1 MKWIRILYAS
11 VLANLLWAS
20 SALADTVV
28 SFDSIENAAKR
39 STDLS
44 RQLLVMIFGD
54 VVTNPL
60 STNATMVGQLFFIF
74 NGIVF
79 VLAVIWFLLISLK
92 HITKAGHT
100 GKVFGSGATPMAVVT
115 TVAGFLFLVPT
126 VSGWSLAQLVFL
138 WAVSVMGIG
147 SANLMTD
154 KIADL
159 MKSGYSLVMQPVAP
173 QTVSSA
179 RAIYEMS
186 LCMYATNAEL
196 SGMYSQYG
204 KSDTPL
210 MAIKTTT
217 EGFEITNGSASC
229 GSARLPAPSKH
240 SLTGWLFAPDVNT
253 DAIESAQRNAMNQ
266 MQNTLNQNASSFVTA
281 LLNKQKNGGGTL
293 PDAETAIQQA
303 ARTYE
308 DSINA
313 VVNAQGNGDEL
324 ATAMTTELKRSGWLS
339 LGAWYQTFATANQK
353 VSDAVALKPVVSGQ
367 SSLGDIGVS
376 DTLNNVMTAYQAQIQ
391 NSPYTPPLGTQTT
404 SKETAQT
411 QDSSDPN
418 AVFVGIF
425 NSPGQRL
432 TNKIAQLQI
441 GQDNVNSLQMN
452 PLLKMKA
459 IGDITLV
466 TTESVFITFTAV
478 SAAMKAYNE
487 GVSGFIIS
495 VLSFKGS
502 TVAKYIVEGISPIMY
517 FILISLFCVGFS
529 LSLYL
534 PMIPFI
540 FWLAAAA
547 NWIVSVLV
555 GATGGSLWAATHI
568 GTEEEKGS
576 RSAYGYIFLIDAQIR
591 PMLMVLGFAF
601 ASLVTVAIG
610 TLLNML
616 FGPVIANVQSNSI
629 TGIASIIGLLMIYAR
644 ICTTTVSRVFALQ
657 VTMPD
662 YVISW
667 LGGRE
672 AASILGGMV
681 ESTKNMF
688 AGFSH
693 GLQRAP
699 GIKSDSNASVP
710 NNGQDGIK

>member
-1 MKWIRILYAS
+1 MKWLRILYAS
-11 VLANLLWAS
+11 VLVNVLWAQ
-20 SALADTVV
+20 SALADTAV
-28 SFDSIENAAKR
+28 SFDSIETAAKR

-79 VLAVIWFLLISLK
+79 ALAVVWFLLISLK

-126 VSGWSLAQLVFL
+126 ASGWSLAQLVFL

-159 MKSGYSLVMQPVAP
+159 MKQGYSLVMQPVAP
-173 QTVSSA
+173 KTVSSA
-179 RAIYEMS
+179 RAIYEMN

-196 SGMYSQYG
+196 SGMYNQYG

-217 EGFEITNGSASC
+217 DGFEITNGSASC
-229 GSARLPAPSKH
+229 GSARLPASSKN

-266 MQNTLNQNASSFVTA
+266 MQNTLSQNASAFVTA
-281 LLNKQKNGGGTL
+281 LLNKQKNGSGNL

-353 VSDAVALKPVVSGQ
+353 VNDAVALKPVVSGQ
-367 SSLGDIGVS
+367 SSMGDIGVS
-376 DTLNNVMTAYQAQIQ
+376 DTLNNVMTAYQAQLQ
-391 NSPYTPPLGTQTT
+391 NSPYTPPLGTQTA
-404 SKETAQT
+404 KNT
-411 QDSSDPN
+411 QEAKDSSNPD
-418 AVFVGIF
+418 AVFVNILDKPFLG
-425 NSPGQRL
+425 L
-432 TNKIAQLQI
+432 TEYIAKLNI
-441 GQDNVNSLQMN
+441 GSNQVNSNQMN

-459 IGDITLV
+459 IGDYTLMSTELVFV
-466 TTESVFITFTAV
+466 TFSAVKISVDTYGNGFT
-478 SAAMKAYNE
+478 
-487 GVSGFIIS
+487 GIIAS
-495 VLSFKGS
+495 VLSLKGS
-502 TVAKYIVEGISPIMY
+502 ELLKNTINTISPFVY
-517 FILISLFCVGFS
+517 FILLVLFGIGFS
-529 LSLYL
+529 LSIYL
-534 PMIPFI
+534 PLIPFI
-540 FWLAAAA
+540 FWLSAGA

-591 PMLMVLGFAF
+591 PMLMVLGFTF
-601 ASLVTVAIG
+601 ASLVIVAIG

-616 FGPVIANVQSNSI
+616 FGPVIANVQASSI
-629 TGIASIIGLLMIYAR
+629 TGIVTLVGLLMIYAR
-644 ICTTTVSRVFALQ
+644 ICTTTVTRVFALQ

-672 AASILGGMV
+672 AASILGGMA
-681 ESTKNMF
+681 ESTKNLF

-693 GLQRAP
+693 GLMRTP
-699 GIKSDSNASVP
+699 GLKSNG
-710 NNGQDGIK
+710 NNKSPDDGQDGIK

>member
-20 SALADTVV
+20 SALADTAV

-179 RAIYEMS
+179 RAIYEMN

-217 EGFEITNGSASC
+217 EGFEISNGSASC
-229 GSARLPAPSKH
+229 GSARLPASSKN

-313 VVNAQGNGDEL
+313 IVNAQGNGDEL

-376 DTLNNVMTAYQAQIQ
+376 DTLNNVITAYQAQIQ

-459 IGDITLV
+459 IGDVTLV

-699 GIKSDSNASVP
+699 GIKSDSNTSVP

>member
-1 MKWIRILYAS
+1 MKWIRTLYAS
-11 VLANLLWAS
+11 VLVNLLWAS
-20 SALADTVV
+20 SALADTAV
-28 SFDSIENAAKR
+28 SFDSIEAAAKR

-159 MKSGYSLVMQPVAP
+159 MKSGYSLVMQPLAP

-179 RAIYEMS
+179 RAIYEMN

-229 GSARLPAPSKH
+229 GSARLPASSKN

-308 DSINA
+308 DAINA

-540 FWLAAAA
+540 FWLAASA

-699 GIKSDSNASVP
+699 GIKSDSNASIP

>member
-1 MKWIRILYAS
+1 MKWIRTLYAS
-11 VLANLLWAS
+11 VLVNLLWAS
-20 SALADTVV
+20 SALADTTV

-179 RAIYEMS
+179 RAIYEMN

-229 GSARLPAPSKH
+229 GSARLPTPSKH

-324 ATAMTTELKRSGWLS
+324 ANAMTTELKRSGWLS

-353 VSDAVALKPVVSGQ
+353 VNDAVALKPVVSGQ

-376 DTLNNVMTAYQAQIQ
+376 DTLNNVMTAYQAQLQ
-391 NSPYTPPLGTQTT
+391 NSPYTPPLGTQTA
-404 SKETAQT
+404 KETQEAK
-411 QDSSDPN
+411 DASSPDT
-418 AVFVGIF
+418 VFVNILDKPLLNFTNYIAKLNIGSEQI
-425 NSPGQRL
+425 NS
-432 TNKIAQLQI
+432 
-441 GQDNVNSLQMN
+441 DQMN

-459 IGDITLV
+459 IGDYTLAS
-466 TTESVFITFTAV
+466 TEIAFVSFSAV
-478 SAAMKAYNE
+478 K
-487 GVSGFIIS
+487 IS
-495 VLSFKGS
+495 VDTYANGFTGKIVSILSLKGS
-502 TVAKYIVEGISPIMY
+502 DLLRNTISTISPFVY
-517 FILISLFCVGFS
+517 FVLLMLFGIGFS
-529 LSLYL
+529 LSVYL

-540 FWLAAAA
+540 FWLSAAA

-555 GATGGSLWAATHI
+555 GSTGGSLWAATHI

-591 PMLMVLGFAF
+591 PMLMVLGFLF
-601 ASLVTVAIG
+601 ASLVVVAIG

-616 FGPVIANVQSNSI
+616 FGPTIANVQANSI
-629 TGIASIIGLLMIYAR
+629 TGIVSLVGLLMIYAR
-644 ICTTTVSRVFALQ
+644 ICTTTVTRVFALQ

-672 AASILGGMV
+672 AASILGGMA
-681 ESTKNMF
+681 ESTKNIF

-693 GLQRAP
+693 GLMRTP
-699 GIKSDSNASVP
+699 GANIKNSK
-710 NNGQDGIK
+710 NNNLNQDGIK

>member
-1 MKWIRILYAS
+1 MKWLRTLYAS
-11 VLANLLWAS
+11 VLVSLLWTSFAF
-20 SALADTVV
+20 ADTTV
-28 SFDSIENAAKR
+28 SFDSIETAAKR

-79 VLAVIWFLLISLK
+79 ALAVIWFLMISLK

-100 GKVFGSGATPMAVVT
+100 GKVFGSGATPMSVVT

-159 MKSGYSLVMQPVAP
+159 MQSGYSLVMQPVAP

-179 RAIYEMS
+179 RAIYEMN

-196 SGMYSQYG
+196 SSMYSRYG
-204 KSDTPL
+204 KSETPL
-210 MAIKTTT
+210 MAVKKIPD
-217 EGFEITNGSASC
+217 GFEITNGSASC
-229 GSARLPAPSKH
+229 GSARLPAPSRNN
-240 SLTGWLFAPDVNT
+240 LTGWLFSPDVNT
-253 DAIESAQRNAMNQ
+253 DAIDTAQRNAMTQ
-266 MQNTLNQNASSFVTA
+266 MQNTLSQSASAFVKA
-281 LLNKQKNGGGTL
+281 LLNKQKTGSGTL

-303 ARTYE
+303 AHTYE
-308 DSINA
+308 NAINK
-313 VVNAQGNGDEL
+313 VVNAQGKGNEL
-324 ATAMTTELKRSGWLS
+324 ATAMTEQLKQRGWLA

-376 DTLNNVMTAYQAQIQ
+376 DTLNNVMTAYRAQLQ
-391 NSPYTPPLGTQTT
+391 NSTYTPPLGTQTAKD
-404 SKETAQT
+404 SKPA
-411 QDSSDPN
+411 SSDDALSYIIAFTHKPMLHITN
-418 AVFVGIF
+418 A
-425 NSPGQRL
+425 
-432 TNKIAQLQI
+432 IATKNI
-441 GQDNVNSLQMN
+441 GSDQVNSDQMN

-459 IGDITLV
+459 IGDYTLG
-466 TTESVFITFTAV
+466 TTEAIYTSFTAAKIV
-478 SAAMKAYNE
+478 AETSSDSIILNIASFGTGSLLKNLVLA
-487 GVSGFIIS
+487 VSGP
-495 VLSFKGS
+495 V
-502 TVAKYIVEGISPIMY
+502 Y
-517 FILISLFCVGFS
+517 FLLLILLGVGFS
-529 LSLYL
+529 LSIYL
-534 PMIPFI
+534 PLIPFI
-540 FWLAAAA
+540 YWLSAAA

-555 GATGGSLWAATHI
+555 GTTGGSLWAATHI

-591 PMLMVLGFAF
+591 PMLMVLGFVF
-601 ASLVTVAIG
+601 ASLVIVAIG

-616 FGPVIANVQSNSI
+616 FGPVIANVQTNST
-629 TGIASIIGLLMIYAR
+629 TGIVTLVGLLMVYAR
-644 ICTTTVSRVFALQ
+644 TCTTTVTRVFALQ

-672 AASILGGMV
+672 AASILGGMA
-681 ESTKNMF
+681 ESAKSMF
-688 AGFSH
+688 AGFSR
-693 GLQRAP
+693 GLQHVP
-699 GIKSDSNASVP
+699 GVKLKSKKPS
-710 NNGQDGIK
+710 GGEDGIQ

>member
-1 MKWIRILYAS
+1 MKWLRILCAS
-11 VLANLLWAS
+11 VLVNVLWAQ
-20 SALADTVV
+20 SALADTAV
-28 SFDSIENAAKR
+28 SFDSIETAAKR

-79 VLAVIWFLLISLK
+79 ALAVIWFLLISLK

-126 VSGWSLAQLVFL
+126 ASGWSLAQLVFL

-159 MKSGYSLVMQPVAP
+159 MKQGYSLVMQPVAP

-179 RAIYEMS
+179 RAIYEMN

-217 EGFEITNGSASC
+217 DGFEITNGSASC
-229 GSARLPAPSKH
+229 GSARLPVSSKN

-253 DAIESAQRNAMNQ
+253 DAIESAQRNAINQ
-266 MQNTLNQNASSFVTA
+266 MQNTLSQNASAFVTA
-281 LLNKQKNGGGTL
+281 LLNKQKNGSGTI

-303 ARTYE
+303 ARIYE

-324 ATAMTTELKRSGWLS
+324 ANAMTTELKRSGWLS
-339 LGAWYQTFATANQK
+339 LGVWYQTFATANQK
-353 VSDAVALKPVVSGQ
+353 VNDAVALKPVVSGQ
-367 SSLGDIGVS
+367 SSMGDIGVS
-376 DTLNNVMTAYQAQIQ
+376 DTLNNVMTAYQAQLQ
-391 NSPYTPPLGTQTT
+391 NSPYTPPLGTQTA
-404 SKETAQT
+404 KVT
-411 QDSSDPN
+411 QEAKDASSPDS
-418 AVFVGIF
+418 VFVNILDKPLLNF
-425 NSPGQRL
+425 
-432 TNKIAQLQI
+432 TNYIANLNI
-441 GQDNVNSLQMN
+441 GSDQVNSNQMN

-459 IGDITLV
+459 IGDYTLSS
-466 TTESVFITFTAV
+466 TEVAFISFSAVKVSVDTYDNGFTGKIF
-478 SAAMKAYNE
+478 SL
-487 GVSGFIIS
+487 
-495 VLSFKGS
+495 LSLKGS
-502 TVAKYIVEGISPIMY
+502 DLLRNTINTISPFVY
-517 FILISLFCVGFS
+517 FILLMLFGIGFS
-529 LSLYL
+529 LSIYL

-540 FWLAAAA
+540 FWLSAAVS
-547 NWIVSVLV
+547 WIVSVLV

-601 ASLVTVAIG
+601 A
-610 TLLNML
+610 
-616 FGPVIANVQSNSI
+616 
-629 TGIASIIGLLMIYAR
+629 
-644 ICTTTVSRVFALQ
+644 
-657 VTMPD
+657 MPSYSCD
-662 YVISW
+662 RNIVKYVIW
-667 LGGRE
+667 
-672 AASILGGMV
+672 
-681 ESTKNMF
+681 
-688 AGFSH
+688 
-693 GLQRAP
+693 
-699 GIKSDSNASVP
+699 P
-710 NNGQDGIK
+710 NYC

>member
-1 MKWIRILYAS
+1 MKWLRILYTG
-11 VLANLLWAS
+11 VLVNLLWVSLAF
-20 SALADTVV
+20 ADTTV
-28 SFDSIENAAKR
+28 SFDSIEAAAKR

-60 STNATMVGQLFFIF
+60 STDATMVGQLFFIF

-79 VLAVIWFLLISLK
+79 ALAVIWFLMISLK
-92 HITKAGHT
+92 HITRAGHT
-100 GKVFGSGATPMAVVT
+100 GKVFGSGATPMSVVT

-154 KIADL
+154 RIADL
-159 MKSGYSLVMQPVAP
+159 MKQGYSLVMQPVAP

-179 RAIYEMS
+179 RAIYEMN
-186 LCMYATNAEL
+186 LCMYATNAGL
-196 SGMYSQYG
+196 SSMYSQYG
-204 KSDTPL
+204 KSETPL
-210 MAIKTTT
+210 MAIKPVTD
-217 EGFEITNGSASC
+217 GFEITNGSASC
-229 GSARLPAPSKH
+229 GSARLPASGKN
-240 SLTGWLFAPDVNT
+240 SLTSWLFSPDVNT
-253 DAIESAQRNAMNQ
+253 DAIETAQHSAMNQ
-266 MQNTLNQNASSFVTA
+266 MQNTLSKDASAFVTA
-281 LLNKQKNGGGTL
+281 LLNRQKNGSGTL
-293 PDAETAIQQA
+293 PDAETAIQKA

-308 DSINA
+308 DTINKVA
-313 VVNAQGNGDEL
+313 NAQGKGDEL
-324 ATAMTTELKRSGWLS
+324 ATAMTEQLKQRGWLA

-353 VSDAVALKPVVSGQ
+353 VSDAVALKPVISGQ

-376 DTLNNVMTAYQAQIQ
+376 DTLSNVMTAYRVQLQ
-391 NSPYTPPLGTQTT
+391 NSPYTPPLGTQTAKNT
-404 SKETAQT
+404 QETKDASNP
-411 QDSSDPN
+411 D

-425 NSPGQRL
+425 GSPMQKF
-432 TNKIAQLQI
+432 TNAVATYDLGNYQ
-441 GQDNVNSLQMN
+441 VNSNQMN

-459 IGDITLV
+459 VGDLTLGGA
-466 TTESVFITFTAV
+466 EISFGLFT
-478 SAAMKAYNE
+478 SAK
-487 GVSGFIIS
+487 
-495 VLSFKGS
+495 VLSRTTTKGVWGMALS
-502 TVAKYIVEGISPIMY
+502 FLSGNTLEAVAAILDSIAPFVY
-517 FILISLFCVGFS
+517 FILLMLFGVGFS
-529 LSLYL
+529 LSIYL
-534 PMIPFI
+534 PMVPFI
-540 FWLAAAA
+540 FWLSAAA

-601 ASLVTVAIG
+601 ASLVIVAIG

-616 FGPVIANVQSNSI
+616 FGPVIANVQANSI
-629 TGIASIIGLLMIYAR
+629 TGIVSMVGLLMVYAR
-644 ICTTTVSRVFALQ
+644 ICTTTVTRVFALQ

-672 AASILGGMV
+672 AASILGGMA
-681 ESTKNMF
+681 ESAKSMF

-693 GLQRAP
+693 GLQRIP
-699 GIKSDSNASVP
+699 GVKSNDNQKP
-710 NNGQDGIK
+710 GGGEDGIK

>member
-1 MKWIRILYAS
+1 MKWLRILYAS
-11 VLANLLWAS
+11 VLVNVLWAQ
-20 SALADTVV
+20 SALADSTV
-28 SFDSIENAAKR
+28 SFDSIEAAAKR

-54 VVTNPL
+54 VVTDPL

-74 NGIVF
+74 NGIVLA
-79 VLAVIWFLLISLK
+79 LAVIWFLLISLK

-126 VSGWSLAQLVFL
+126 ASGWSLAQLVFL

-159 MKSGYSLVMQPVAP
+159 MKQGYSLVMQPVAP
-173 QTVSSA
+173 KTVSSA
-179 RAIYEMS
+179 RAIYEMN

-196 SGMYSQYG
+196 SGMYNQYG

-217 EGFEITNGSASC
+217 DGFEITNGSASC
-229 GSARLPAPSKH
+229 GSARLPASSKN

-266 MQNTLNQNASSFVTA
+266 MQNTLSQNASAFVTA
-281 LLNKQKNGGGTL
+281 LLNKQKNGSGTL

-353 VSDAVALKPVVSGQ
+353 VNDAVALKPVVSGQ
-367 SSLGDIGVS
+367 SSMGDIGVS
-376 DTLNNVMTAYQAQIQ
+376 DTLNNVMTAYQAQLQ
-391 NSPYTPPLGTQTT
+391 NSPYTPPLGTQTA
-404 SKETAQT
+404 KNT
-411 QDSSDPN
+411 QEAKDSSNPD
-418 AVFVGIF
+418 AVFVNILDKPFLG
-425 NSPGQRL
+425 L
-432 TNKIAQLQI
+432 TEYIAKLNI
-441 GQDNVNSLQMN
+441 GSNQVNSNQMN

-459 IGDITLV
+459 IGDYTLMSTELVFV
-466 TTESVFITFTAV
+466 TFSAVKISVDTYGNGFT
-478 SAAMKAYNE
+478 
-487 GVSGFIIS
+487 GIIAS
-495 VLSFKGS
+495 VLSLKGS
-502 TVAKYIVEGISPIMY
+502 ELLKNTINTISPFVY
-517 FILISLFCVGFS
+517 FILLVLFGIGFS
-529 LSLYL
+529 LSIYL
-534 PMIPFI
+534 PLIPFI
-540 FWLAAAA
+540 FWLSAGA

-591 PMLMVLGFAF
+591 PMLMVLGFTF
-601 ASLVTVAIG
+601 ASLVIVAIG

-616 FGPVIANVQSNSI
+616 FGPVIANVQASSI
-629 TGIASIIGLLMIYAR
+629 TGIVTLVGLLMIYAR
-644 ICTTTVSRVFALQ
+644 ICTTTVTRVFALQ

-672 AASILGGMV
+672 AASILGGMA
-681 ESTKNMF
+681 ESTKNLF

-693 GLQRAP
+693 GLMRTP
-699 GIKSDSNASVP
+699 GLKSNG
-710 NNGQDGIK
+710 NNKSPDDGQDGIK

>member
-1 MKWIRILYAS
+1 MKWLRTLYAS
-11 VLANLLWAS
+11 VLVNLLWAS
-20 SALADTVV
+20 YAFADTAV
-28 SFDSIENAAKR
+28 SFDSIEAAAKR

-54 VVTNPL
+54 VVTDPL

-79 VLAVIWFLLISLK
+79 ALAVIWFLMISLK

-159 MKSGYSLVMQPVAP
+159 MQSGYSLVMQPVAP

-179 RAIYEMS
+179 RAIYEMN

-196 SGMYSQYG
+196 SSMYGQYG

-210 MAIKTTT
+210 MAIKSVTD
-217 EGFEITNGSASC
+217 GFEITNGSASC
-229 GSARLPAPSKH
+229 GSARLPASSKH
-240 SLTGWLFAPDVNT
+240 SMTGWLFSPDVNT

-266 MQNTLNQNASSFVTA
+266 MQNTLSQNASAFVTA
-281 LLNKQKNGGGTL
+281 LLNKQKNGSGAI

-303 ARTYE
+303 AHTYE
-308 DSINA
+308 DTINK
-313 VVNAQGNGDEL
+313 VVNAQGNGNEL
-324 ATAMTTELKRSGWLS
+324 ATAMTAQLKKSGWLS

-367 SSLGDIGVS
+367 TSLGDIGVS

-391 NSPYTPPLGTQTT
+391 NSPYTPPLGTQTA
-404 SKETAQT
+404 KNT
-411 QDSSDPN
+411 QEAKDASDAS
-418 AVFVGIF
+418 AVFVGIIG
-425 NSPGQRL
+425 SPMQQF
-432 TNKIAQLQI
+432 TNAIATYDLGSDQ
-441 GQDNVNSLQMN
+441 VNSNQMN

-459 IGDITLV
+459 IGDYTLSS
-466 TTESVFITFTAV
+466 TEVAFIAFSAVKISVDTYA
-478 SAAMKAYNE
+478 
-487 GVSGFIIS
+487 SGFTGKIFSILSLQGSDLLRNTIS
-495 VLSFKGS
+495 
-502 TVAKYIVEGISPIMY
+502 TISPFVY
-517 FILISLFCVGFS
+517 FILLMLFGIGFS
-529 LSLYL
+529 LSIYL
-534 PMIPFI
+534 PLIPFI
-540 FWLAAAA
+540 FWLSAAA

-601 ASLVTVAIG
+601 ASLVIVAIG

-616 FGPVIANVQSNSI
+616 FGPVIANAQANSI
-629 TGIASIIGLLMIYAR
+629 TGIVSMVGLLMVYAR
-644 ICTTTVSRVFALQ
+644 ICTTTVTRVFALQ

-672 AASILGGMV
+672 AASILGGMA
-681 ESTKNMF
+681 ESTKSMF

-699 GIKSDSNASVP
+699 GANMRVLK
-710 NNGQDGIK
+710 NNNINQDGIK

>member
-1 MKWIRILYAS
+1 MKWLRILYAS
-11 VLANLLWAS
+11 VLVNVLWAQ
-20 SALADTVV
+20 SALADTAV
-28 SFDSIENAAKR
+28 SFDSIETAAKR

-79 VLAVIWFLLISLK
+79 ALAVVWFLLISLK

-126 VSGWSLAQLVFL
+126 ASGWSLAQLVFL

-159 MKSGYSLVMQPVAP
+159 MKQGYSLVMQPVAP
-173 QTVSSA
+173 KTVSSA
-179 RAIYEMS
+179 RAIYEMN

-196 SGMYSQYG
+196 SGMYNQYG

-217 EGFEITNGSASC
+217 DGFEITNGSASC
-229 GSARLPAPSKH
+229 GSARLPASSKN

-266 MQNTLNQNASSFVTA
+266 MQNTLSQNASAFVTA
-281 LLNKQKNGGGTL
+281 LLNKQKNGSGNL

-353 VSDAVALKPVVSGQ
+353 VNDAVALKPVVSGQ
-367 SSLGDIGVS
+367 SSMGDIGVS
-376 DTLNNVMTAYQAQIQ
+376 DTLNNVMTAYQAQLQ
-391 NSPYTPPLGTQTT
+391 NSPYTPPLGTQTA
-404 SKETAQT
+404 KNT
-411 QDSSDPN
+411 QEAKDSSNPD
-418 AVFVGIF
+418 AVFVNILDKPFLG
-425 NSPGQRL
+425 L
-432 TNKIAQLQI
+432 TEYIAKLNI
-441 GQDNVNSLQMN
+441 GSNQVNSNQMN

-459 IGDITLV
+459 IGDYTLMSTELVFV
-466 TTESVFITFTAV
+466 TFSAVKISVDTYGNGFT
-478 SAAMKAYNE
+478 
-487 GVSGFIIS
+487 GIIAS
-495 VLSFKGS
+495 VLSLKGS
-502 TVAKYIVEGISPIMY
+502 ELLKNTINTISPFVY
-517 FILISLFCVGFS
+517 FILLVLFGIGFS
-529 LSLYL
+529 LSIYL
-534 PMIPFI
+534 PLIPFI
-540 FWLAAAA
+540 FWLSAGA

-591 PMLMVLGFAF
+591 PMLMVLGFTF
-601 ASLVTVAIG
+601 ASLVIVAIG

-616 FGPVIANVQSNSI
+616 FGPVIANVQASSI
-629 TGIASIIGLLMIYAR
+629 TGIVTLVGLLMIYAR
-644 ICTTTVSRVFALQ
+644 ICTTTVTRVFALQ

-672 AASILGGMV
+672 AASILGGMA
-681 ESTKNMF
+681 ESTKNLF

-693 GLQRAP
+693 GLMRTP
-699 GIKSDSNASVP
+699 GLKSNG
-710 NNGQDGIK
+710 NNKSPDDGQD

>member
-1 MKWIRILYAS
+1 MKWLRTLYAS
-11 VLANLLWAS
+11 VLVNVLWVSFAY
-20 SALADTVV
+20 ADTGV
-28 SFDSIENAAKR
+28 SFDSIETAAKR

-54 VVTNPL
+54 VVTDPL

-79 VLAVIWFLLISLK
+79 ALAVIWFLMISLK

-100 GKVFGSGATPMAVVT
+100 GKVFGSSATPMAVVT

-126 VSGWSLAQLVFL
+126 ASGWSLAQLVFL
-138 WAVSVMGIG
+138 WAVSVMGVG

-159 MKSGYSLVMQPVAP
+159 MKQGYSLVMQPVAP

-179 RAIYEMS
+179 RAIYGMN

-196 SGMYSQYG
+196 SGMYSKYG

-210 MAIKTTT
+210 MSIKTTKD
-217 EGFEITNGSASC
+217 GFEITNGSASC
-229 GSARLPAPSKH
+229 GSARLPASSKNP
-240 SLTGWLFAPDVNT
+240 LTGWLFAPDVNT
-253 DAIESAQRNAMNQ
+253 DAIESAQHNAMNQ
-266 MQNTLNQNASSFVTA
+266 MQNTLSQNASAFVTA
-281 LLNKQKNGGGTL
+281 LLNKEKNGSGTL

-308 DSINA
+308 DTINQ
-313 VVNAQGNGDEL
+313 VVNSQGKGDEL
-324 ATAMTTELKRSGWLS
+324 ATAMTEQLKKSGWLS

-353 VSDAVALKPVVSGQ
+353 TSDAVTLRPVISGQ
-367 SSLGDIGVS
+367 SALGDIGVS
-376 DTLNNVMTAYQAQIQ
+376 DTLNNVITAYRSQLQ
-391 NSPYTPPLGTQTT
+391 NSTYTPPLGTQTAKDSQAT
-404 SKETAQT
+404 SEEDPISYLISITHSPMLNITNAIATANIG
-411 QDSSDPN
+411 SD
-418 AVFVGIF
+418 
-425 NSPGQRL
+425 Q
-432 TNKIAQLQI
+432 
-441 GQDNVNSLQMN
+441 VNSNQMN
-452 PLLKMKA
+452 PLLKMKSV
-459 IGDITLV
+459 GDVTLV
-466 TTESVFITFTAV
+466 TTETIYTIFSAAKIASEGVSNNFVVNFLSLGLVKFFPAAV
-478 SAAMKAYNE
+478 SAMAPLVLFLCLMLI
-487 GVSGFIIS
+487 GV
-495 VLSFKGS
+495 
-502 TVAKYIVEGISPIMY
+502 A
-517 FILISLFCVGFS
+517 FS
-529 LSLYL
+529 LAIYL

-540 FWLAAAA
+540 YWIAAAA

-555 GATGGSLWAATHI
+555 GATGGTLWAATHI

-601 ASLVTVAIG
+601 ASLVIVAMG

-616 FGPVIANVQSNSI
+616 FAPVIVNVQSNSF
-629 TGIASIIGLLMIYAR
+629 TGLISMIGILMVYAR
-644 ICTTTVSRVFALQ
+644 ICTTTVTRVFALQ

-672 AASILGGMV
+672 AASILGGLA
-681 ESTKNMF
+681 ESTKSIF

-693 GLQRAP
+693 GLQRTP
-699 GIKSDSNASVP
+699 GVQYKGKESDNSNS
-710 NNGQDGIK
+710 DGIS

>member
-1 MKWIRILYAS
+1 MKWIRTLYAS
-11 VLANLLWAS
+11 VLVNLLWAS
-20 SALADTVV
+20 SALADTTV

-179 RAIYEMS
+179 RAIYEMN

-229 GSARLPAPSKH
+229 GSARLPTPSKH

-324 ATAMTTELKRSGWLS
+324 ANAMTTELKRSGWLS

-353 VSDAVALKPVVSGQ
+353 VNDAVALKPVVSGQ

-376 DTLNNVMTAYQAQIQ
+376 DTLNNVMTAYQAQLQ
-391 NSPYTPPLGTQTT
+391 NSPYTPPLGTQTA
-404 SKETAQT
+404 KETQEAK
-411 QDSSDPN
+411 DASSPDT
-418 AVFVGIF
+418 VFVNILDKPLLNFTNYIAKLNIGSEQI
-425 NSPGQRL
+425 NS
-432 TNKIAQLQI
+432 
-441 GQDNVNSLQMN
+441 DQMN

-459 IGDITLV
+459 IGDYTLAS
-466 TTESVFITFTAV
+466 TEIAFVSFSAV
-478 SAAMKAYNE
+478 K
-487 GVSGFIIS
+487 IS
-495 VLSFKGS
+495 VDTYANGFTGKIVSILSLKGS
-502 TVAKYIVEGISPIMY
+502 DLLRNTISTISPFVY
-517 FILISLFCVGFS
+517 FVLLMLFGIGFS
-529 LSLYL
+529 LSVYL

-540 FWLAAAA
+540 FWLSAAA

-555 GATGGSLWAATHI
+555 GSTGGSLWAATHI

-591 PMLMVLGFAF
+591 PMLMVLGFLF
-601 ASLVTVAIG
+601 ASLVVVAIG

-616 FGPVIANVQSNSI
+616 FGPTIANVQANSI
-629 TGIASIIGLLMIYAR
+629 TGIVSLVGLLMIYAR
-644 ICTTTVSRVFALQ
+644 ICTTTVTRVFALQ

-672 AASILGGMV
+672 AASILGGMA
-681 ESTKNMF
+681 ESTKNIF

-693 GLQRAP
+693 GLMRT
-699 GIKSDSNASVP
+699 
-710 NNGQDGIK
+710 

>member
-1 MKWIRILYAS
+1 MKWIRTLYAS
-11 VLANLLWAS
+11 VLVNLLWAS
-20 SALADTVV
+20 SALADTAV
-28 SFDSIENAAKR
+28 SFDSIEAAAKR

-179 RAIYEMS
+179 RAIYEMN

-229 GSARLPAPSKH
+229 GSARLPASSKN

-353 VSDAVALKPVVSGQ
+353 VNDAVALKPVVSGQ

-404 SKETAQT
+404 SKETAQA

-699 GIKSDSNASVP
+699 GIKSDSNTSIP

>member
-1 MKWIRILYAS
+1 MKWLRILCAS
-11 VLANLLWAS
+11 VLVNVLWAQ
-20 SALADTVV
+20 SALADTAV
-28 SFDSIENAAKR
+28 SFDSIETAAKR

-79 VLAVIWFLLISLK
+79 ALAVIWFLLISLK

-126 VSGWSLAQLVFL
+126 ASGWSLAQLVFL

-159 MKSGYSLVMQPVAP
+159 MKQGYSLVMQPVAP

-179 RAIYEMS
+179 RAIYEMN

-229 GSARLPAPSKH
+229 GSARLPASSKN

-253 DAIESAQRNAMNQ
+253 NAIESAQRNAMNQ
-266 MQNTLNQNASSFVTA
+266 MQNTLSQNASAFVSA
-281 LLNKQKNGGGTL
+281 LLNKQKNGSGTL

-353 VSDAVALKPVVSGQ
+353 VNDAVALKPVVSGQ
-367 SSLGDIGVS
+367 SSMGDIGVS
-376 DTLNNVMTAYQAQIQ
+376 DTLNNVMTAYQAQLQ
-391 NSPYTPPLGTQTT
+391 NSPYTPPLGTQTA
-404 SKETAQT
+404 KNT
-411 QDSSDPN
+411 QEAKDSSNPD
-418 AVFVGIF
+418 AVFVNILDKPFLG
-425 NSPGQRL
+425 L
-432 TNKIAQLQI
+432 TEYIAKLNI
-441 GQDNVNSLQMN
+441 GSNQVNSNQMN

-459 IGDITLV
+459 IGDYTLMSTELVFV
-466 TTESVFITFTAV
+466 TFSAVKISVDTYGNGFT
-478 SAAMKAYNE
+478 
-487 GVSGFIIS
+487 GIIAS
-495 VLSFKGS
+495 VLSLKGS
-502 TVAKYIVEGISPIMY
+502 ELLKNTINTISPFVY
-517 FILISLFCVGFS
+517 FILLVLFGIGFS
-529 LSLYL
+529 LSIYL
-534 PMIPFI
+534 PLIPFI
-540 FWLAAAA
+540 FWLSAGA

-591 PMLMVLGFAF
+591 PMLMVLGFTF
-601 ASLVTVAIG
+601 ASLVIVAIG

-616 FGPVIANVQSNSI
+616 FGPVIANVQASSI
-629 TGIASIIGLLMIYAR
+629 TGIVTLVGLLMIYAR
-644 ICTTTVSRVFALQ
+644 ICTTTVTRVFALQ

-672 AASILGGMV
+672 AASILGGMA
-681 ESTKNMF
+681 ESTKNLF

-693 GLQRAP
+693 GLMRTP
-699 GIKSDSNASVP
+699 GLKSNG
-710 NNGQDGIK
+710 NNKSPDDGQDGIK

>member
-1 MKWIRILYAS
+1 MKWLRILCAS
-11 VLANLLWAS
+11 VLVNVLWAQ
-20 SALADTVV
+20 SALADTAV
-28 SFDSIENAAKR
+28 SFDSIETAAKR

-79 VLAVIWFLLISLK
+79 ALAVVWFLLISLK

-126 VSGWSLAQLVFL
+126 ASGWSLAQLVFL

-159 MKSGYSLVMQPVAP
+159 MKQGYSLVMQPVAP

-179 RAIYEMS
+179 RAIYEMN

-196 SGMYSQYG
+196 SGMYNQYG

-217 EGFEITNGSASC
+217 DGFEITNGSASC
-229 GSARLPAPSKH
+229 GSARLPVSSKN

-266 MQNTLNQNASSFVTA
+266 MQNTLSQNASAFVTA
-281 LLNKQKNGGGTL
+281 LLNKQKNGSGTI

-324 ATAMTTELKRSGWLS
+324 ANAMTTELKRSGWLS

-353 VSDAVALKPVVSGQ
+353 VNDAVALKPVVSGQ
-367 SSLGDIGVS
+367 SSMGDIGVS
-376 DTLNNVMTAYQAQIQ
+376 DTLNNVMTAYQAQLQ
-391 NSPYTPPLGTQTT
+391 NSPYTPPLGTQTA
-404 SKETAQT
+404 KVT
-411 QDSSDPN
+411 QEAKDASSPDS
-418 AVFVGIF
+418 VFVNILDKPLLNF
-425 NSPGQRL
+425 
-432 TNKIAQLQI
+432 TNYIANLNI
-441 GQDNVNSLQMN
+441 GSDQVNSNQMN
-452 PLLKMKA
+452 PLLKMKS
-459 IGDITLV
+459 IGDYTLSS
-466 TTESVFITFTAV
+466 TEVAFISFSAVKVSVDTYANGFTGKIF
-478 SAAMKAYNE
+478 SL
-487 GVSGFIIS
+487 
-495 VLSFKGS
+495 LSLKGS
-502 TVAKYIVEGISPIMY
+502 DLLRNTINTISPFVY
-517 FILISLFCVGFS
+517 FILLMLFGIGFS
-529 LSLYL
+529 LSIYL

-540 FWLAAAA
+540 FWLSAAAS
-547 NWIVSVLV
+547 WIVSVLV

-601 ASLVTVAIG
+601 ASLVIVAIG

-616 FGPVIANVQSNSI
+616 FGPTIANVQANSI
-629 TGIASIIGLLMIYAR
+629 TGIVSLVGL
-644 ICTTTVSRVFALQ
+644 
-657 VTMPD
+657 
-662 YVISW
+662 
-667 LGGRE
+667 
-672 AASILGGMV
+672 
-681 ESTKNMF
+681 
-688 AGFSH
+688 
-693 GLQRAP
+693 
-699 GIKSDSNASVP
+699 
-710 NNGQDGIK
+710 

>member
-1 MKWIRILYAS
+1 MKWLRILCAS
-11 VLANLLWAS
+11 ILVNVLWAQ
-20 SALADTVV
+20 SALADSTV
-28 SFDSIENAAKR
+28 SFDSIEAAAKR

-54 VVTNPL
+54 VVTDPL

-79 VLAVIWFLLISLK
+79 ALAVIWFLLISLK

-126 VSGWSLAQLVFL
+126 ASGWSLAQLVFL

-159 MKSGYSLVMQPVAP
+159 MKQGYSLVMQPVAP

-179 RAIYEMS
+179 RAIYEMN

-229 GSARLPAPSKH
+229 GSARLPASSKN

-253 DAIESAQRNAMNQ
+253 NAIESAQRNAMNQ
-266 MQNTLNQNASSFVTA
+266 MQNTLSQNASAFVSA
-281 LLNKQKNGGGTL
+281 LLNKQKNGSGTL

-353 VSDAVALKPVVSGQ
+353 VNDAVALKPVVSGQ
-367 SSLGDIGVS
+367 SSMGDIGVS
-376 DTLNNVMTAYQAQIQ
+376 DTLNNVMTAYQAQLQ
-391 NSPYTPPLGTQTT
+391 NSPYTPPLGTQTA
-404 SKETAQT
+404 KNT
-411 QDSSDPN
+411 QEAKDSSNPD
-418 AVFVGIF
+418 AVFVNILDKPFLG
-425 NSPGQRL
+425 L
-432 TNKIAQLQI
+432 TEYIAKLNI
-441 GQDNVNSLQMN
+441 GSNQVNSNQMN

-459 IGDITLV
+459 IGDYTLMSTELVFV
-466 TTESVFITFTAV
+466 TFSAVKISVDTYGNGFT
-478 SAAMKAYNE
+478 
-487 GVSGFIIS
+487 GIIAS
-495 VLSFKGS
+495 VLSLKGS
-502 TVAKYIVEGISPIMY
+502 ELLKNTINTISPFVY
-517 FILISLFCVGFS
+517 FILLVLFGIGFS
-529 LSLYL
+529 LSIYL
-534 PMIPFI
+534 PLIPFI
-540 FWLAAAA
+540 FWLSAGA

-591 PMLMVLGFAF
+591 PMLMVLGFTF
-601 ASLVTVAIG
+601 ASLVIVAIG

-616 FGPVIANVQSNSI
+616 FGPVIANVQASSI
-629 TGIASIIGLLMIYAR
+629 TGIVTLVGLLMIYAR
-644 ICTTTVSRVFALQ
+644 ICTTTVTRVFALQ

-672 AASILGGMV
+672 AASILGGMA
-681 ESTKNMF
+681 ESTKNLF

-693 GLQRAP
+693 GLMRTP
-699 GIKSDSNASVP
+699 GLKSNG
-710 NNGQDGIK
+710 NNKSPDDGQDGIK

>member
-1 MKWIRILYAS
+1 MKWLRTLYAS
-11 VLANLLWAS
+11 VLVNVLWVSFAY
-20 SALADTVV
+20 ADTGV
-28 SFDSIENAAKR
+28 SFDSIETAAKR

-54 VVTNPL
+54 VVTDPL

-79 VLAVIWFLLISLK
+79 TLAVIWFLMISLK

-100 GKVFGSGATPMAVVT
+100 GKVFGSGATPVAVVT

-126 VSGWSLAQLVFL
+126 ASGWSLAQLVFL
-138 WAVSVMGIG
+138 WAVSVMGVG

-159 MKSGYSLVMQPVAP
+159 MKQGYSLVMQPVAP

-179 RAIYEMS
+179 RAIYGMN

-196 SGMYSQYG
+196 SGMYSKYG

-210 MAIKTTT
+210 MSIKTTKD
-217 EGFEITNGSASC
+217 GFEITNGSASC
-229 GSARLPAPSKH
+229 GSARLPASSKNP
-240 SLTGWLFAPDVNT
+240 LTGWLFAPDVNT
-253 DAIESAQRNAMNQ
+253 DAIESAQHNAMNQ
-266 MQNTLNQNASSFVTA
+266 MQNTLSQNASAFVTA
-281 LLNKQKNGGGTL
+281 LLNKEKNGSGTL

-308 DSINA
+308 DTINQ
-313 VVNAQGNGDEL
+313 VVNSQGKGDEL
-324 ATAMTTELKRSGWLS
+324 ATAMTEQLKKSGWLS

-353 VSDAVALKPVVSGQ
+353 TSDAVTLRPVISGQ
-367 SSLGDIGVS
+367 SALGDIGVS
-376 DTLNNVMTAYQAQIQ
+376 DTLNNVITAYRSQLQ
-391 NSPYTPPLGTQTT
+391 NSTYTPPLGTQTAKDSQAT
-404 SKETAQT
+404 SEEDPISYLISITHSPMLNITNAIATANIG
-411 QDSSDPN
+411 SD
-418 AVFVGIF
+418 
-425 NSPGQRL
+425 Q
-432 TNKIAQLQI
+432 
-441 GQDNVNSLQMN
+441 VNSNQMN
-452 PLLKMKA
+452 PLLKMKSV
-459 IGDITLV
+459 GDVTLV
-466 TTESVFITFTAV
+466 TTETIYTIFSAAKIASEGVSNNFVVNFLSLGLVKFFPAAV
-478 SAAMKAYNE
+478 SAMAPLVLFLCLMLI
-487 GVSGFIIS
+487 GV
-495 VLSFKGS
+495 
-502 TVAKYIVEGISPIMY
+502 A
-517 FILISLFCVGFS
+517 FS
-529 LSLYL
+529 LAIYL

-540 FWLAAAA
+540 YWIAAAA

-555 GATGGSLWAATHI
+555 GATGGTLWAATHI

-601 ASLVTVAIG
+601 ASLVIVAMG

-616 FGPVIANVQSNSI
+616 FAPVIVNVQSNSF
-629 TGIASIIGLLMIYAR
+629 TGLISMIGILMVYAR
-644 ICTTTVSRVFALQ
+644 ICTTTVTRVFALQ

-672 AASILGGMV
+672 AASILGGLA
-681 ESTKNMF
+681 ESTKSIF

-693 GLQRAP
+693 GLQRTP
-699 GIKSDSNASVP
+699 GVQYKGKESDNSNS
-710 NNGQDGIK
+710 DGIS

>member
-1 MKWIRILYAS
+1 MKWLRILYAS
-11 VLANLLWAS
+11 VLVNVLWAQ
-20 SALADTVV
+20 SALADTAV
-28 SFDSIENAAKR
+28 SFDSIETAAKR

-54 VVTNPL
+54 VVTDPL

-74 NGIVF
+74 NGIVLA
-79 VLAVIWFLLISLK
+79 LAVIWFLLISLK
-92 HITKAGHT
+92 HITRAGHT

-126 VSGWSLAQLVFL
+126 ASGWSLAQLVFL

-159 MKSGYSLVMQPVAP
+159 MKQGYSLVMQPVAP

-179 RAIYEMS
+179 RAIYEMN

-217 EGFEITNGSASC
+217 DGFEITNGSASC
-229 GSARLPAPSKH
+229 GSARLPASSKN

-266 MQNTLNQNASSFVTA
+266 MQNTLSQNASAFVTA
-281 LLNKQKNGGGTL
+281 LLNKQKNGSGTV

-313 VVNAQGNGDEL
+313 VVNAQGKGDEL
-324 ATAMTTELKRSGWLS
+324 AAVMTAELKRSGWLS

-353 VSDAVALKPVVSGQ
+353 VSDAVVLKPVVSGQ
-367 SSLGDIGVS
+367 SSLGDIGVRE
-376 DTLNNVMTAYQAQIQ
+376 TLSNVMTAYQTQLQ
-391 NSPYTPPLGTQTT
+391 NSHYTPPLGTETT
-404 SKETAQT
+404 SKEKAQT
-411 QDSSDPN
+411 QDSSDAN

-432 TNKIAQLQI
+432 TDKIAQLQI
-441 GQDNVNSLQMN
+441 GQNNVNSLQMN

-478 SAAMKAYNE
+478 TAAMKAYDE

-502 TVAKYIVEGISPIMY
+502 TIAKYIAESISPIMY

-601 ASLVTVAIG
+601 ASLVIVAIG

-672 AASILGGMV
+672 AASILGGMA
-681 ESTKNMF
+681 ESAKSMF

-699 GIKSDSNASVP
+699 GIKSDNNTSVP

>member
-1 MKWIRILYAS
+1 MKWLRILYAS
-11 VLANLLWAS
+11 VLVNVLWAQ
-20 SALADTVV
+20 SALADSTV
-28 SFDSIENAAKR
+28 SFDSIEAAAKR

-54 VVTNPL
+54 VVTDPL

-74 NGIVF
+74 NGIVLA
-79 VLAVIWFLLISLK
+79 LAVIWFLLISLK

-126 VSGWSLAQLVFL
+126 ASGWSLAQLVFL

-159 MKSGYSLVMQPVAP
+159 MKQGYSLVMQPVAP

-179 RAIYEMS
+179 RAIYEMN

-196 SGMYSQYG
+196 SGMYNQYG

-217 EGFEITNGSASC
+217 DGFEITNGSASC
-229 GSARLPAPSKH
+229 GSARLPASSKN

-266 MQNTLNQNASSFVTA
+266 MQNTLSQNASAFVTA
-281 LLNKQKNGGGTL
+281 LLNKQKNGSGTL

-353 VSDAVALKPVVSGQ
+353 VNDAVALKPVVSGQ
-367 SSLGDIGVS
+367 SSMGDIGVS
-376 DTLNNVMTAYQAQIQ
+376 DTLNNVMTAYQAQLQ
-391 NSPYTPPLGTQTT
+391 NSPYTPPLGTQTA
-404 SKETAQT
+404 KNT
-411 QDSSDPN
+411 QEAKDSSNPD
-418 AVFVGIF
+418 AVFVNILDKPFLG
-425 NSPGQRL
+425 L
-432 TNKIAQLQI
+432 TEYIAKLNI
-441 GQDNVNSLQMN
+441 GSNQVNSNQMN

-459 IGDITLV
+459 IGDYTLMSTELVFV
-466 TTESVFITFTAV
+466 TFSAVKISVDTYGNGFT
-478 SAAMKAYNE
+478 
-487 GVSGFIIS
+487 GIIAS
-495 VLSFKGS
+495 VLSLKGS
-502 TVAKYIVEGISPIMY
+502 ELLKNTINTISPFVY
-517 FILISLFCVGFS
+517 FILLVLFGIGFS
-529 LSLYL
+529 LSIYL
-534 PMIPFI
+534 PLIPFI
-540 FWLAAAA
+540 FWLSAGA

-591 PMLMVLGFAF
+591 PMLMVLGFTF
-601 ASLVTVAIG
+601 ASLVIVAIG

-616 FGPVIANVQSNSI
+616 FGPVIANVQASSI
-629 TGIASIIGLLMIYAR
+629 TGIVTLVGLLMIYAR
-644 ICTTTVSRVFALQ
+644 ICTTTVTRVFALQ

-672 AASILGGMV
+672 AASILGGMA
-681 ESTKNMF
+681 ESTKNLF

-693 GLQRAP
+693 GLMRTP
-699 GIKSDSNASVP
+699 GLKSNG
-710 NNGQDGIK
+710 NNKSPDDGQDGIK

>member
-1 MKWIRILYAS
+1 MKWLRILYAS
-11 VLANLLWAS
+11 VLVNVLWAQ
-20 SALADTVV
+20 SALADTAV
-28 SFDSIENAAKR
+28 SFDSIETAAKR

-79 VLAVIWFLLISLK
+79 ALAVVWFLLISLK

-126 VSGWSLAQLVFL
+126 ASGWSLAQLVFL

-159 MKSGYSLVMQPVAP
+159 MKQGYSLVMQPVAP

-179 RAIYEMS
+179 RAIYEMN

-229 GSARLPAPSKH
+229 GSARLPASSKN

-253 DAIESAQRNAMNQ
+253 NAIESAQRNAMNQ
-266 MQNTLNQNASSFVTA
+266 MQNTLSQNASAFVSA
-281 LLNKQKNGGGTL
+281 LLNKQKNGSGTL

-353 VSDAVALKPVVSGQ
+353 VNDAVALKPVVSGQ
-367 SSLGDIGVS
+367 SSMGDIGVS
-376 DTLNNVMTAYQAQIQ
+376 DTLNNVMTAYQAQLQ
-391 NSPYTPPLGTQTT
+391 NSPYTPPLGTQTA
-404 SKETAQT
+404 KNT
-411 QDSSDPN
+411 QEAKDSSNPD
-418 AVFVGIF
+418 AVFVNILDKPFLG
-425 NSPGQRL
+425 L
-432 TNKIAQLQI
+432 TEYIAKLNI
-441 GQDNVNSLQMN
+441 GSNQVNSNQMN

-459 IGDITLV
+459 IGDYTLMSTELVFV
-466 TTESVFITFTAV
+466 TFSAVKISVDTYGNGFT
-478 SAAMKAYNE
+478 
-487 GVSGFIIS
+487 GIIAS
-495 VLSFKGS
+495 VLSLKGS
-502 TVAKYIVEGISPIMY
+502 ELLKNTINTISPFVY
-517 FILISLFCVGFS
+517 FILLVLLGIGFS
-529 LSLYL
+529 LSIYL
-534 PMIPFI
+534 PLIPFI
-540 FWLAAAA
+540 FWLSAGA

-591 PMLMVLGFAF
+591 PMLMVLGFTF
-601 ASLVTVAIG
+601 ASLVIVAIG

-616 FGPVIANVQSNSI
+616 FGPVIANVQASSI
-629 TGIASIIGLLMIYAR
+629 TGIVTLVGLLMIYAR
-644 ICTTTVSRVFALQ
+644 ICTTTVTRVFALQ

-672 AASILGGMV
+672 AASILGGMA
-681 ESTKNMF
+681 E
-688 AGFSH
+688 
-693 GLQRAP
+693 
-699 GIKSDSNASVP
+699 
-710 NNGQDGIK
+710 